1 MPTKNEIAD
10 RLNTVAELDLILR
23 MTSVL
28 FQHQYKAPSI
38 LM

>member
-1 MPTKNEIAD
+1 MPTKYELAD
-10 RLNTVAELDLILR
+10 RLNTVAELDLILK

-28 FQHQYKAPSI
+28 FQHLYKVPSI